1 MGLAFLLE
9 TAYLLPLTAI
19 TLLVVVAT
27 LGFRATGRR
36 GYGPF
41 AVGLV
46 AAILVVV
53 GKFVL
58 AASSLSYGGITLL
71 IASSMWNSWPKK
83 RARCD
88 LVELGVN
95 SETLKRKGD
104 E

>member
-1 MGLAFLLE
+1 MGLAFLLQ
-9 TAYLLPLTAI
+9 TAYLLPLMTI
-19 TLLVVVAT
+19 TLLVAVAA
-27 LGFRATGRR
+27 LGFRAMGRR

-53 GKFVL
+53 GKFVSE
-58 AASSLSYGGITLL
+58 SSILTYGGITLL
-71 IASSMWNSWPKK
+71 IAASVWNSWPKK
-83 RARCD
+83 RVRCD
-88 LVELGVN
+88 LVELGDN